1 MLGGCIYKIVFL
13 GRSRFGRQVLLGHV
27 NQYIECGW
35 ILNRKFAE
43 HLAIQQNASA
53 LQATNKQTVSIVAH
67 SARRGQAGDPK

>member
-35 ILNRKFAE
+35 ILNCKFAE
-43 HLAIQQNASA
+43 HLAIQQHASA
-53 LQATNKQTVSIVAH
+53 LQATNKQTVSIVSH